1 MVDDPLALL
10 TAEVAVL
17 AQEIRGMRADVT
29 SLKQQQ
35 EALGISLPG
44 LARNRWKIG
53 EGAVAASSSRSA
65 PAAAQGRNRFKVVQ
79 GGG

>member
-35 EALGISLPG
+35 EALKREFREEMTTLRGDWAL
-44 LARNRWKIG
+44 
-53 EGAVAASSSRSA
+53 VSSRQNSA
-65 PAAAQGRNRFKVVQ
+65 ITDNKKNREARHRD
-79 GGG
+79 